1 MARIEQVRPEE
12 LRFEEGAF
20 LVRLARRAVEYY
32 FETGKKLEPPEDTP
46 ERLWRPG
53 AAFVTIQ
60 VFRSYEVRELR
71 GCIGYVEAV
80 KPLVEAVIDVAL
92 QSAFEDPR
100 FPPLRREELP
110 MVTFEVSVLGPLEE
124 LPRDPESRPRSFEI
138 GRHGLVARRGW
149 FQGLLLPEVPV
160 EYLWDEETFLAE
172 TCVKAGM
179 EPSCWLDPETEF
191 YRFSGRIWRERDP
204 ETRVIEERDLRE
216 ELRRRLGVA
225 QG

>member
-1 MARIEQVRPEE
+1 MEQVRPEE
-12 LRFEEGAF
+12 LSFEEGEF
-20 LVRLARRAVEYY
+20 LVRVARRAVEYY
-32 FETGKKLEPPEDTP
+32 FETGRVMEPPSDTP
-46 ERLWRPG
+46 SRLRRPG

-60 VFRSYEVRELR
+60 VYKSYDVRELR
-71 GCIGYVEAV
+71 GCIGYVKPV

-92 QSAFEDPR
+92 QAAFEDPR
-100 FPPLRREELP
+100 FPPMRREELP

-124 LPRDPESRPRSFEI
+124 LPREPPERLRSFEI
-138 GRHGLVARRGW
+138 GRHGLVAQRGW

-179 EPSCWLDPETEF
+179 EPHCWLDSSTAF

-204 ETRVIEERDLRE
+204 ETRVVEERDLRR
-216 ELRRRLGVA
+216 ELLEKLGR
-225 QG
+225 G

>member
-1 MARIEQVRPEE
+1 MEQVRPEE
-12 LRFEEGAF
+12 LSFEEGVF

-32 FETGKKLEPPEDTP
+32 FETGEKLQPPPETP

-53 AAFVTIQ
+53 AAFVTIET
-60 VFRSYEVRELR
+60 FHSYEVRELR

-92 QSAFEDPR
+92 QAAFEDPR

-110 MVTFEVSVLGPLEE
+110 RVTFEVSVLGPLEE
-124 LPRDPESRPRSFEI
+124 LPRDPAARLESFEI
-138 GRHGLVARRGW
+138 GRHGLVARRGF
-149 FQGLLLPEVPV
+149 FQGLLLPQVPV

-179 EPSCWLDPETEF
+179 EPSCWLDPETRF
-191 YRFSGRIWRERDP
+191 YRYSARLWRERDP
-204 ETRVIEERDLRE
+204 VTREVEERDLRR
-216 ELRRRLGVA
+216 ELLVRLGA
-225 QG
+225 QR